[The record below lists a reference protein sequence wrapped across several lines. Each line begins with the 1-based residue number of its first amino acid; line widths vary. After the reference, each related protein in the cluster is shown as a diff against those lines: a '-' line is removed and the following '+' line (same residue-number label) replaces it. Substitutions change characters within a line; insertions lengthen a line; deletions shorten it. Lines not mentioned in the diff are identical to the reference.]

1 MDGWTDGRM
10 DSWRR
15 GDADGRKNNAGSS
28 SLYLPGASLVDS
40 FAVPAIKGSSST
52 ERSVY
57 PPVHIMM

>member
-1 MDGWTDGRM
+1 M